1 MIKVLHEDN
10 HLLLVEKPVGLLS
23 QPSGT
28 DLNSAEEMAKAY
40 LKEKYQKQGNVYLHA
55 VHRLD
60 KPVSGILL
68 FAKTSKA
75 LSRLQAEM
83 RERKMKK
90 TYIAEVEGIIAQD
103 EMTLEHYLVHKE
115 KEAEVSDHP
124 IPDAKIAKL
133 KLKVLERKEK
143 TTLIVITLETGRYH
157 QIRAQLAFIH
167 HPVVGD
173 AKYGSKIVSPRVHLH
188 HQRLEFSHP
197 VTKEAVLISSPCNF
211 HNSCP

>member
-1 MIKVLHEDN
+1 MINILFEDN
-10 HLLLVEKPVGLLS
+10 HLLLVEKPSNLLS

-40 LKEKYQKQGNVYLHA
+40 LKDKYQKQGNVYLHA

-90 TYIAEVEGIIAQD
+90 TYIAEVEGIIAKD

-133 KLKVLERKEK
+133 KFKVLERKEK
-143 TTLIVITLETGRYH
+143 TTLIEITLETGRYH
-157 QIRAQLAFIH
+157 QIRAQLSFIH

-173 AKYGSKIVSPRVHLH
+173 AKYGSKIASPRVHLH
-188 HQRLEFSHP
+188 HQSLEFTHP
-197 VTKEAVLISSPCNF
+197 VTKEPILISSPCNF
-211 HNSCP
+211 NNSCS

>member
-1 MIKVLHEDN
+1 MIKVLYEDN
-10 HLLLVEKPVGLLS
+10 HLLLVEKPSNLLS

-28 DLNSAEEMAKAY
+28 ELSSAEEMAKTY
-40 LKEKYQKQGNVYLHA
+40 LKDKYQKQGNVYLHA

-90 TYIAEVEGIIAQD
+90 TYIAEVEGIIPKD

-115 KEAEVSDHP
+115 KEAEVSDQP
-124 IPDAKIAKL
+124 IPDGKIAKL

-143 TTLIVITLETGRYH
+143 TTLVQITLETGRYH
-157 QIRAQLAFIH
+157 QIRAQLGYIG

-173 AKYGSKIVSPRVHLH
+173 TKYGSKITSPRVHLH
-188 HQRLEFSHP
+188 HQSLEFSHP
-197 VTKEAVLISSPCNF
+197 VTKELLQITSPILF
-211 HNSCP
+211 